1 MTEQRWADVDAY
13 LEDVL
18 MPTDPALAAAL
29 AAGQA
34 AGLPPIQVSAPQGRL
49 LHLLVRARGAR
60 SVLEIGTLA
69 GYSTIW
75 MARAL
80 PPDGRLVTLEI
91 DPAHAAVARSNV
103 ERAGLAGIVE
113 VLLGPALQTL
123 PRLAAEGAGPFDL
136 VFVDA
141 DKPGNAA
148 YVGWA
153 LRLTRPGSLIVV
165 DNVVRDGKVADAD
178 STDPAVL
185 GSRRLVE
192 LLAAEPRLD
201 ATVIQTV
208 GSKGYDGFALALV
221 TG

>member
-18 MPTDPALAAAL
+18 MPPDPALAAAL

-75 MARAL
+75 MGRAL

-123 PRLAAEGAGPFDL
+123 PRLADEGAGPFDL
-136 VFVDA
+136 VFIDA